1 MQTMNRSRTLL
12 LASLLSLCFS
22 AAASAV
28 PITLQLDSVV
38 ITGAATP
45 STQTYGSGLPLVGS
59 GSLDFGPGT
68 GSLSLPDHSILID
81 ATFNGPGTD
90 AQMDVTGWFQT
101 ITAIDGS
108 GNITSTGGATY
119 SCPYPIAFCNLAPP
133 PNTGWAPADG
143 TSPSSAVI
151 DTGLQTITVVDNSDD
166 GATGSV
172 TYSFSYTIVPEP
184 GTGLLT
190 GCGLVVLG
198 ALRRRRRG
206 RDRDA
211 SSRC

>member
-1 MQTMNRSRTLL
+1 MQIMTSLRTLL
-12 LASLLSLCFS
+12 FTSLLSLCFS

-45 STQTYGSGLPLVGS
+45 SSQTYVPGLPLVGS
-59 GSLDFGPGT
+59 GSLDFGLGT

-90 AQMDVTGWFQT
+90 AQMDVSSWFQT

-108 GNITSTGGATY
+108 GNITSAGGATY
-119 SCPYPIAFCNLAPP
+119 DCPFPIGFCNLAPP

-143 TSPSSAVI
+143 GSPSSAVI

-166 GATGSV
+166 AATGSV
-172 TYSFSYTIVPEP
+172 TYSFSYTLVPEP

-190 GCGLVVLG
+190 GFGLAVL
-198 ALRRRRRG
+198 ALLRRRR
-206 RDRDA
+206 A
-211 SSRC
+211 P